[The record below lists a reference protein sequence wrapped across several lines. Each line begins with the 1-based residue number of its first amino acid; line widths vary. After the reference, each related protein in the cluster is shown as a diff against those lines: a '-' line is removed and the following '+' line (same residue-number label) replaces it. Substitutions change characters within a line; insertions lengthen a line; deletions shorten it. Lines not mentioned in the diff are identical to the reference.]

1 MRGSLK
7 AVDLEKSFGSK
18 KAVDKATIEV
28 EKGEVVGLLGPN
40 GAGKTTTFAMMM
52 GLISPDGGRVYLRGE
67 EITGSPMYLRARK
80 GVGFLPQEPSAFR
93 KLSVENNLTAV
104 LESSQEGESERRVRI
119 SAAVSAFGLGSV
131 IHTKAYLLSG
141 GERRRLEISRAMI
154 LNPEFLLLD
163 EPFTGIDPLA
173 VQDLQEIIKRLSDE
187 GLGILLT
194 DHSVRET
201 LKITDRAYILDR
213 GVVIE
218 NGPPEEIVESDTVR
232 KSYLGDEFRL

>member
-1 MRGSLK
+1 MRGSFK

-18 KAVDKATIEV
+18 KAVNKATIEV

-40 GAGKTTTFAMMM
+40 GAGKTTAFAMMM

-67 EITGSPMYLRARK
+67 EITGSPMYVRARK
-80 GVGFLPQEPSAFR
+80 GIGFLPQEPSAFR
-93 KLSVENNLTAV
+93 KLTVEDNLTAV

-119 SAAVSAFGLGSV
+119 AAAVSAFGLGPV
-131 IHTKAYLLSG
+131 VHTRAFLLSG

-154 LNPEFLLLD
+154 LSPEFLLLD

-173 VQDLQEIIKRLSDE
+173 VQDLQEIIGRLSDE
-187 GLGILLT
+187 GIGILLT
-194 DHSVRET
+194 DHSVREA

-213 GVVIE
+213 GTVIE
-218 NGPPEEIVESDTVR
+218 NGPPEEIVESDKTLS
-232 KSYLGDEFRL
+232 KQ